1 VRPDWKNKTVV
12 TLVRN
17 LLKSGRSDNL
27 ITAGED
33 IDLQLSFGI
42 GTLTQVDRQCISVF
56 WKDPQPNTSAGP
68 SEYYQ
73 LAWLRFL
80 PRRSKVATSLVSGS
94 LQASYYL
101 LATALILKKK
111 FAAALLFRLILA
123 VEAVAYIRVGFNLI
137 CIEHT
142 IITDNRRSV
151 AGIHLVQMP
160 FSHSIVTSLIH
171 GAWVGLFIPWRAS
184 TTASAMA
191 LAIAVG
197 SISQQAT
204 RQIVKAK
211 SVIQLRKLQQT
222 TVRT

>member
-1 VRPDWKNKTVV
+1 
-12 TLVRN
+12 
-17 LLKSGRSDNL
+17 
-27 ITAGED
+27 
-33 IDLQLSFGI
+33 
-42 GTLTQVDRQCISVF
+42 
-56 WKDPQPNTSAGP
+56 
-68 SEYYQ
+68 
-73 LAWLRFL
+73 
-80 PRRSKVATSLVSGS
+80 
-94 LQASYYL
+94 
-101 LATALILKKK
+101 
-111 FAAALLFRLILA
+111 LFRLILA

-171 GAWVGLFIPWRAS
+171 GAWVGLFIPWRAG
-184 TTASAMA
+184 TTASAVA